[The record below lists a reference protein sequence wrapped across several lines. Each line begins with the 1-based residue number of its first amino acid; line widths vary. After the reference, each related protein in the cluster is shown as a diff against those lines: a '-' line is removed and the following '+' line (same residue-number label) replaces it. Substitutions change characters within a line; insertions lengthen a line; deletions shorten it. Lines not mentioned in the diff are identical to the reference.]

1 MNLFS
6 RTIVM
11 LCIAGISS
19 VSLVSCKAKAKAIPT
34 AVATEPVDEM
44 KASKIIANHYNIKS
58 NYSSVY
64 IRANAKYADDKQT
77 QNVTAEI
84 KIKKDEQILVSIRF
98 LGITMAKASITPTSV
113 SYYEKIKG
121 TYFEGDFSALSQ
133 WLGTDLDYNK
143 IQNLLVGEALD
154 DLKKGKYTESLV
166 DQLYRLDDANMG
178 NTKKTFYINGN
189 DFTVNKQE
197 ITQTAESRMIQV
209 AYADTKVLP
218 EATMPATVNIKTF
231 QPKGKSEINLEY
243 TTITFNEELSF
254 PYSVPNGY
262 NRIIIK

>member
-6 RTIVM
+6 RTILMV
-11 LCIAGISS
+11 CIAGISS
-19 VSLVSCKAKAKAIPT
+19 VSLVSCKAKANAVA
-34 AVATEPVDEM
+34 AVATEPVDYM
-44 KASKIIANHYNIKS
+44 KANKIISNHYNNKS
-58 NYSSVY
+58 NFSTLY
-64 IRANAKYADDKQT
+64 IRANAKYADDKQS

-98 LGITMAKASITPTSV
+98 LGITMAKASITPNSV

-133 WLGTDLDYNK
+133 WLGTDLDYSK

-154 DLKKGKYTESLV
+154 DLSAGKYTASLV
-166 DQLYRLDDANMG
+166 EQLYRLDDATAG
-178 NTKKTFYINGN
+178 NTKKTFYINGA

-209 AYADTKVLP
+209 AYANNKVFTEAILP
-218 EATMPATVNIKTF
+218 TNVTIKTF

-243 TTITFNEELSF
+243 NTITFNEELSF

>member
-6 RTIVM
+6 RTMVMVCIVG
-11 LCIAGISS
+11 LSS
-19 VSLVSCKAKAKAIPT
+19 ASVVSCKAKAVAIAAT
-34 AVATEPVDEM
+34 TEPIDYM
-44 KASKIIANHYNIKS
+44 KATKIISNHYNNKS
-58 NYSSVY
+58 DFSTLY
-64 IRANAKYADDKQT
+64 IRGSAKYADDKQT

-84 KIKKDEQILVSIRF
+84 KIKKDQQILVSIRF
-98 LGITMAKASITPTSV
+98 LGITMAKASITPNSV

-133 WLGTDLDYNK
+133 WLGTDLDYYK

-166 DQLYRLDDANMG
+166 DQLYRLEDAKVE
-178 NTKKTFYINGN
+178 NTKKTFFINAA

-209 AYADTKVLP
+209 GYADNKVFTEAIVPTKV
-218 EATMPATVNIKTF
+218 TIKTI

-243 TTITFNEELSF
+243 NNITFNEELSF